1 VTTIL
6 PDAKINAV
14 VLGSRIRMTTAANR
28 YEGQRLLKSHIT
40 DDSWGEEGMAW
51 RIREP
56 IGEIVNRSVLRL
68 GRDAQERGLWIGVGS
83 RDMRWN

>member
-28 YEGQRLLKSHIT
+28 YEGQRLLESHNT

-51 RIREP
+51 SIREP
-56 IGEIVNRSVLRL
+56 IGDIVNMSVLSL
-68 GRDAQERGLWIGVGS
+68 GGMLSEQGL
-83 RDMRWN
+83 